1 MYQIKNAAHA
11 AEILTAD
18 HACNAGR
25 ITCSGCPM
33 GRLDFSGGYK
43 CGYIIDR
50 ARAYT
55 ARHGGEKEAQKNER

>member
-1 MYQIKNAAHA
+1 MSYKIKNAAHA

-25 ITCSGCPM
+25 ITCNSCPLNCL
-33 GRLDFSGGYK
+33 GFSGGYN
-43 CGYIIDR
+43 CGHIIDR

-55 ARHGGEKEAQKNER
+55 ARQNGDAK